1 MHMLLTQSLDW
12 QILRINEVII
22 KDFLQTALNWATF

>member
-22 KDFLQTALNWATF
+22 NDFLQTALNWATF